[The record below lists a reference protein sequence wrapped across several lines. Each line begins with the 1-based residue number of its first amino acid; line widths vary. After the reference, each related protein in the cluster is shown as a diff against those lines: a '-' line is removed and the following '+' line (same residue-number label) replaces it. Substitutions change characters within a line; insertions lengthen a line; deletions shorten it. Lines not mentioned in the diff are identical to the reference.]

1 MIYDLPSRLWR
12 KLTHRTRLAA
22 VAASA
27 DAFLAS
33 YPKSGRTWLRFILS
47 TYFARTAGFETP
59 IDLHNMFRILPNF
72 DFDPVRGVPAFEFA
86 GSGAARAVPFVP
98 VSHHGYQTSR
108 FRARPIIFMIRD
120 PRDVMVSAYFHA
132 TRHKHRFEGDISSF
146 LRDDG
151 QGLPALTRYLNGWAA
166 GLARHERHIV
176 SYERLTADTEG
187 GVRDIVQFLGRDVN
201 EAELARAVDASRFE
215 AMRAREQKQ
224 GLPAHEYD
232 RDDTESLRMRR
243 GKVGGFGDYLS
254 DADSRFI
261 ETSSATL
268 LSPPA
273 RELVAMTGMPLG

>member
-1 MIYDLPSRLWR
+1 
-12 KLTHRTRLAA
+12 
-22 VAASA
+22 
-27 DAFLAS
+27 
-33 YPKSGRTWLRFILS
+33 
-47 TYFARTAGFETP
+47 
-59 IDLHNMFRILPNF
+59 
-72 DFDPVRGVPAFEFA
+72 VR
-86 GSGAARAVPFVP
+86 
-98 VSHHGYQTSR
+98 
-108 FRARPIIFMIRD
+108 
-120 PRDVMVSAYFHA
+120 
-132 TRHKHRFEGDISSF
+132 
-146 LRDDG
+146 
-151 QGLPALTRYLNGWAA
+151 
-166 GLARHERHIV
+166 
-176 SYERLTADTEG
+176 
-187 GVRDIVQFLGRDVN
+187 FLGRDVN